1 MKKSIFSF
9 LNAVLISV
17 FFFISCASAP
27 KAEEQ
32 IPEEVLEDVNTV
44 EDVIQEATTV
54 DNSSALEQADLARQA
69 AIDAKADKVAPIQ
82 FAATDALLKT
92 LQAQAE
98 TGIDVSIGL
107 KDVQTRYE
115 ALEKYAK
122 AMDAK
127 SRVDELEFASYDQA
141 SYDKGTQAIA
151 DLQNLFSETNI
162 LSSAMLEKAN
172 EAYSSFNSVLIGAFK
187 KLAKEERIG
196 AFAAKKDADSVKAA
210 VAEKDSYGKA
220 VEDFK
225 KGDSNYAM
233 QNPEAALKNYQSAKG
248 QFEVLFK
255 TVSEKREA
263 AQKAMEAAK
272 NAVLETQNYAATA
285 DKEAPLTGEEVQG
298 IESEDAVLLEVETF
312 ADPKAAEVELSETI
326 SEEPIVEETSVSEEV
341 VTTEE
346 TTTNEVTE
354 TVTEEITVT
363 EEVTTTE
370 TSTVTEETTTTE
382 ETTVSEVETTSENTV
397 IVTDEPEVTEVENS
411 ENLADEKEAE

>member
-1 MKKSIFSF
+1 MKKSVFSF
-9 LNAVLISV
+9 FNVILISV

-32 IPEEVLEDVNTV
+32 LPEEVLEDVNAV
-44 EDVIQEATTV
+44 EDVIEEVTTV

-127 SRVDELEFASYDQA
+127 ARVDELGFASYDQA
-141 SYDKGTQAIA
+141 TYDKGTQAIA

-187 KLAKEERIG
+187 KLAKEERNG

-210 VAEKDSYGKA
+210 VAEKAAYGKA

-298 IESEDAVLLEVETF
+298 IEAEDAVLLEVETF
-312 ADPKAAEVELSETI
+312 ADPKAAEVELSESI
-326 SEEPIVEETSVSEEV
+326 SEDAPVAEEV
-341 VTTEE
+341 EITEE
-346 TTTNEVTE
+346 APATE
-354 TVTEEITVT
+354 
-363 EEVTTTE
+363 
-370 TSTVTEETTTTE
+370 
-382 ETTVSEVETTSENTV
+382 EVETTEEVSAIEETETTEVVTEEATSENTTV
-397 IVTDEPEVTEVENS
+397 VTDEPEVTEVENP
-411 ENLADEKEAE
+411 ENLTDEMEAE

>member
-1 MKKSIFSF
+1 MKKSVFSF

-32 IPEEVLEDVNTV
+32 LPEEVLEDV
-44 EDVIQEATTV
+44 IQETTTV

-127 SRVDELEFASYDQA
+127 SRVDELGFASYDQA
-141 SYDKGTQAIA
+141 TYDKGNQAIA
-151 DLQNLFSETNI
+151 DLQNLFNETNI

-326 SEEPIVEETSVSEEV
+326 SEEVISEEATISEEV

-346 TTTNEVTE
+346 TTTT
-354 TVTEEITVT
+354 
-363 EEVTTTE
+363 
-370 TSTVTEETTTTE
+370 ETTTVTE
-382 ETTVSEVETTSENTV
+382 ETTVSEVETTSENTAV
-397 IVTDEPEVTEVENS
+397 VTDEPEVTEVENS

>member
-1 MKKSIFSF
+1 MKKSVFSF
-9 LNAVLISV
+9 FNVILISV

-32 IPEEVLEDVNTV
+32 LPEEVLEDVNTV
-44 EDVIQEATTV
+44 EDVIEEVTTV

-69 AIDAKADKVAPIQ
+69 AIDANADKVAPIQ

-98 TGIDVSIGL
+98 TGVDVSIGL

-127 SRVDELEFASYDQA
+127 SRVDELGFASYDQA
-141 SYDKGTQAIA
+141 TYDKGCQAIA

-187 KLAKEERIG
+187 KLAKEERNG
-196 AFAAKKDADSVKAA
+196 AFAAKRDADSVKAA
-210 VAEKDSYGKA
+210 VAEKAAYGKA

-272 NAVLETQNYAATA
+272 NAVLETQNYAANA

-326 SEEPIVEETSVSEEV
+326 SEEAIVEETSVSEEV
-341 VTTEE
+341 
-346 TTTNEVTE
+346 
-354 TVTEEITVT
+354 
-363 EEVTTTE
+363 TTTE
-370 TSTVTEETTTTE
+370 ITTVTE
-382 ETTVSEVETTSENTV
+382 ETTVSEVETTSENTAV
-397 IVTDEPEVTEVENS
+397 VTDEPEVTEVENL

>member
-1 MKKSIFSF
+1 MCF
-9 LNAVLISV
+9 
-17 FFFISCASAP
+17 CT

-32 IPEEVLEDVNTV
+32 LPEEVLEDVNAV
-44 EDVIQEATTV
+44 EDVIEEVTTV

-69 AIDAKADKVAPIQ
+69 AIDANADKVAPIQ

-98 TGIDVSIGL
+98 TGVDVSIGL

-127 SRVDELEFASYDQA
+127 ARVDELGFASYDQT

-187 KLAKEERIG
+187 KLAKEERNG

-225 KGDSNYAM
+225 KGDPNYAM

-263 AQKAMEAAK
+263 AQKAMEAAR

-298 IESEDAVLLEVETF
+298 IEAEDAVLLEAETF

-346 TTTNEVTE
+346 TT
-354 TVTEEITVT
+354 
-363 EEVTTTE
+363 
-370 TSTVTEETTTTE
+370 
-382 ETTVSEVETTSENTV
+382 VSEVETTSENTAV
-397 IVTDEPEVTEVENS
+397 VTDEPEVTEVENL

>member
-127 SRVDELEFASYDQA
+127 SRVDELGFASYDQA
-141 SYDKGTQAIA
+141 TYDKGSQAIV

-187 KLAKEERIG
+187 KLAKEERNG
-196 AFAAKKDADSVKAA
+196 AFVAKRDADSVKAA
-210 VAEKDSYGKA
+210 VAEKAAYGKA

-298 IESEDAVLLEVETF
+298 IESEDTVLLEVETF

-341 VTTEE
+341 AT
-346 TTTNEVTE
+346 EVTE
-354 TVTEEITVT
+354 TVT

-397 IVTDEPEVTEVENS
+397 IVTDEPEVTEVENL

>member
-1 MKKSIFSF
+1 MKKSVFSF
-9 LNAVLISV
+9 FNVILISV

-32 IPEEVLEDVNTV
+32 LPEEVLEDVNTV
-44 EDVIQEATTV
+44 EDVIEEVTTV

-69 AIDAKADKVAPIQ
+69 AIDANADKVAPIQ

-98 TGIDVSIGL
+98 TGVDVSIGL

-122 AMDAK
+122 AMDTKA
-127 SRVDELEFASYDQA
+127 RVDELGFASYDQA
-141 SYDKGTQAIA
+141 TYDKGNQAIA

-187 KLAKEERIG
+187 KLAKEERNG

-272 NAVLETQNYAATA
+272 NAVLETQNYAVNA

-326 SEEPIVEETSVSEEV
+326 SEEAT
-341 VTTEE
+341 TTEE
-346 TTTNEVTE
+346 A
-354 TVTEEITVT
+354 TVT

-370 TSTVTEETTTTE
+370 TTTVTEEV
-382 ETTVSEVETTSENTV
+382 TVSEEETTSENTAV
-397 IVTDEPEVTEVENS
+397 VTDEPEVTEVENL

>member
-1 MKKSIFSF
+1 MKKSVFSF
-9 LNAVLISV
+9 FNAVLISV

-32 IPEEVLEDVNTV
+32 LPEEVLEDVNTV
-44 EDVIQEATTV
+44 EDVIEEVTTV

-69 AIDAKADKVAPIQ
+69 AIDANADKVAPIQ

-98 TGIDVSIGL
+98 TGVDVSIGL

-127 SRVDELEFASYDQA
+127 ARVDELGFASYDQA
-141 SYDKGTQAIA
+141 TYDKGNQAIA

-187 KLAKEERIG
+187 KLAKEERNG

-210 VAEKDSYGKA
+210 VAEKAAYGKA

-272 NAVLETQNYAATA
+272 NAVLETQNYAANA

-326 SEEPIVEETSVSEEV
+326 SEEAIVEETSVSEEV
-341 VTTEE
+341 
-346 TTTNEVTE
+346 
-354 TVTEEITVT
+354 
-363 EEVTTTE
+363 TTTE
-370 TSTVTEETTTTE
+370 ITTVTE
-382 ETTVSEVETTSENTV
+382 ETTVSEVETTSENTAV
-397 IVTDEPEVTEVENS
+397 VTDEPEVTEVENL

>member
-1 MKKSIFSF
+1 MKKSVFSF
-9 LNAVLISV
+9 FNVILISV

-32 IPEEVLEDVNTV
+32 LPEEVLEDVNAV
-44 EDVIQEATTV
+44 EDVIEEVTTV

-69 AIDAKADKVAPIQ
+69 AIDANADKVAPIQ

-98 TGIDVSIGL
+98 TGVDVSIGL

-127 SRVDELEFASYDQA
+127 ARVDELGFASYDQA

-187 KLAKEERIG
+187 KLAKEERNG

-210 VAEKDSYGKA
+210 VAEKAAYGKA

-263 AQKAMEAAK
+263 AQKAMEAAR

-298 IESEDAVLLEVETF
+298 IEAEDAVLLEAETF

-326 SEEPIVEETSVSEEV
+326 SEEPIVEE
-341 VTTEE
+341 EE
-346 TTTNEVTE
+346 TS
-354 TVTEEITVT
+354 VT

-370 TSTVTEETTTTE
+370 TTTVTE

-397 IVTDEPEVTEVENS
+397 VVTDEPEVTEVENS

>member
-1 MKKSIFSF
+1 MKKSVFSF
-9 LNAVLISV
+9 FNVILISV

-32 IPEEVLEDVNTV
+32 LPEEVLEDVNAV
-44 EDVIQEATTV
+44 EDVIEEVTTV

-98 TGIDVSIGL
+98 TGVDVSIGL

-127 SRVDELEFASYDQA
+127 ARVDELGFASYDQT

-187 KLAKEERIG
+187 KLAKEERNG

-298 IESEDAVLLEVETF
+298 IEAEDAVLLEAETF

-326 SEEPIVEETSVSEEV
+326 LEEPIVEETSVSEEV

-346 TTTNEVTE
+346 TT
-354 TVTEEITVT
+354 
-363 EEVTTTE
+363 
-370 TSTVTEETTTTE
+370 
-382 ETTVSEVETTSENTV
+382 VSEVETTSENTAV
-397 IVTDEPEVTEVENS
+397 VTDEPEVTEVENL

>member
-1 MKKSIFSF
+1 MKKSVFSF
-9 LNAVLISV
+9 FNVILISV

-32 IPEEVLEDVNTV
+32 LPEEVLEDVNAV
-44 EDVIQEATTV
+44 EDVIEEVTTV

-69 AIDAKADKVAPIQ
+69 AIDANADKVAPIQ

-98 TGIDVSIGL
+98 TGVDVSIGL

-127 SRVDELEFASYDQA
+127 ARVDELGFASYDQT

-187 KLAKEERIG
+187 KLAKEERNG

-255 TVSEKREA
+255 TVSEKRES

-298 IESEDAVLLEVETF
+298 IEAEDAVLLEAETF

-346 TTTNEVTE
+346 TT
-354 TVTEEITVT
+354 
-363 EEVTTTE
+363 
-370 TSTVTEETTTTE
+370 
-382 ETTVSEVETTSENTV
+382 VSEVETTSENTAV
-397 IVTDEPEVTEVENS
+397 VTDEPEVTEVENL

>member
-1 MKKSIFSF
+1 MKKSVFSF

-32 IPEEVLEDVNTV
+32 LPEEVLEDVNAV
-44 EDVIQEATTV
+44 EDVIEEVTTV

-69 AIDAKADKVAPIQ
+69 AIDANADKVAPIQ

-98 TGIDVSIGL
+98 TGVDVSIGL

-127 SRVDELEFASYDQA
+127 ARVDELGFASYDQA
-141 SYDKGTQAIA
+141 TYDKGNQAIA

-187 KLAKEERIG
+187 KLAKEERNG

-272 NAVLETQNYAATA
+272 NAVLETQNYAVNA

-326 SEEPIVEETSVSEEV
+326 SEEAT
-341 VTTEE
+341 TTEE
-346 TTTNEVTE
+346 A
-354 TVTEEITVT
+354 TVT

-370 TSTVTEETTTTE
+370 TTTVTEEV
-382 ETTVSEVETTSENTV
+382 TVSEEETTSENTAV
-397 IVTDEPEVTEVENS
+397 VTDEPEVTEVENL

>member
-1 MKKSIFSF
+1 MKKSLFSF
-9 LNAVLISV
+9 FNVILISV

-32 IPEEVLEDVNTV
+32 LPEEVLEDVNAV
-44 EDVIQEATTV
+44 EEITTV

-122 AMDAK
+122 AMDSKA
-127 SRVDELEFASYDQA
+127 RVDELGFASYDQA
-141 SYDKGTQAIA
+141 TYDKGTQAIA

-187 KLAKEERIG
+187 KLAKEERNG

-210 VAEKDSYGKA
+210 VAEKAAYGKA

-272 NAVLETQNYAATA
+272 NAVLETQNYAANA

-312 ADPKAAEVELSETI
+312 ADPKAAEVELSESI
-326 SEEPIVEETSVSEEV
+326 SEDAPVTEEV
-341 VTTEE
+341 ETTEE
-346 TTTNEVTE
+346 APATEDVETTEEVSATEEVETTEEVSATEETE
-354 TVTEEITVT
+354 TTEVVT
-363 EEVTTTE
+363 EEVT
-370 TSTVTEETTTTE
+370 
-382 ETTVSEVETTSENTV
+382 SENTTV
-397 IVTDEPEVTEVENS
+397 VTDEPEVTEVENP
-411 ENLADEKEAE
+411 ENLTDEMEAE

>member
-1 MKKSIFSF
+1 MKKSVFSF

-32 IPEEVLEDVNTV
+32 IPEEVLEDV
-44 EDVIQEATTV
+44 IQETTTV

-69 AIDAKADKVAPIQ
+69 AIDAKADKVAPVQ

-127 SRVDELEFASYDQA
+127 SRVDELGFASYDQA

-341 VTTEE
+341 ATEVTEEVVTTEE
-346 TTTNEVTE
+346 TTT
-354 TVTEEITVT
+354 TEEITVT

-370 TSTVTEETTTTE
+370 TTTVSEETTTTE

>member
-1 MKKSIFSF
+1 MKKSVFSF

-32 IPEEVLEDVNTV
+32 IPEEVLEDV
-44 EDVIQEATTV
+44 IQETTTV

-69 AIDAKADKVAPIQ
+69 AIDAKADKVAPVQ

-127 SRVDELEFASYDQA
+127 SRVDELGFASYDQA
-141 SYDKGTQAIA
+141 SYDKGNQAIA

-341 VTTEE
+341 ATEVTEEVVTTEE
-346 TTTNEVTE
+346 TTTTE
-354 TVTEEITVT
+354 TTTV
-363 EEVTTTE
+363 
-370 TSTVTEETTTTE
+370 SEETTTTE

>member
-1 MKKSIFSF
+1 MKKSVFSF
-9 LNAVLISV
+9 FNVILISV

-32 IPEEVLEDVNTV
+32 LPEEVLEDVNAV
-44 EDVIQEATTV
+44 EDVIEEVTTV

-69 AIDAKADKVAPIQ
+69 AIDANADKVAPIQ

-98 TGIDVSIGL
+98 TGVDVSIGL

-127 SRVDELEFASYDQA
+127 ARVDELGFASYDQA
-141 SYDKGTQAIA
+141 SYDKGNQAIA

-187 KLAKEERIG
+187 KLAKEERNG

-272 NAVLETQNYAATA
+272 NAVLETQNYAANA

-298 IESEDAVLLEVETF
+298 IEAEDAVLLEAETF

-341 VTTEE
+341 TTTEVE
-346 TTTNEVTE
+346 TT
-354 TVTEEITVT
+354 TEEITVT

-370 TSTVTEETTTTE
+370 TTTVTE

-397 IVTDEPEVTEVENS
+397 VVTDEPEVTEVENS
-411 ENLADEKEAE
+411 ENLAGEKEAE

>member
-1 MKKSIFSF
+1 MKKSVFSF
-9 LNAVLISV
+9 FNVILISV

-32 IPEEVLEDVNTV
+32 LPEEVLEDVNAV
-44 EDVIQEATTV
+44 EEITTV

-127 SRVDELEFASYDQA
+127 ARVDELGFASYDQA
-141 SYDKGTQAIA
+141 TYDKGTQAIA

-187 KLAKEERIG
+187 KLAKEERNG
-196 AFAAKKDADSVKAA
+196 AFSAKKDADSVKAA
-210 VAEKDSYGKA
+210 VAEKAAYGNA

-298 IESEDAVLLEVETF
+298 IEAEDAVLLEVETF
-312 ADPKAAEVELSETI
+312 ADPKAAEVELSESI
-326 SEEPIVEETSVSEEV
+326 SEDAP
-341 VTTEE
+341 
-346 TTTNEVTE
+346 
-354 TVTEEITVT
+354 VT
-363 EEVTTTE
+363 EEVETTE
-370 TSTVTEETTTTE
+370 EVLATEETETTEVVTEEA
-382 ETTVSEVETTSENTV
+382 TSENTTV
-397 IVTDEPEVTEVENS
+397 VTDEPEVTEVENP
-411 ENLADEKEAE
+411 ENLTDEMEAE

>member
-1 MKKSIFSF
+1 MKKSVFSF
-9 LNAVLISV
+9 FNVILISV

-32 IPEEVLEDVNTV
+32 LPEEVLEDVNAV
-44 EDVIQEATTV
+44 EDVIEEVTTV

-69 AIDAKADKVAPIQ
+69 AIDANADKVAPIQ

-98 TGIDVSIGL
+98 TGVDVSIGL

-127 SRVDELEFASYDQA
+127 ARVDELGFASYDQA

-187 KLAKEERIG
+187 KLAKEERNG

-210 VAEKDSYGKA
+210 VAEKAAYGKA

-298 IESEDAVLLEVETF
+298 IEAEDAVLLEAETF

-326 SEEPIVEETSVSEEV
+326 LEEPIVEETSVSEEV
-341 VTTEE
+341 AT
-346 TTTNEVTE
+346 EVTE
-354 TVTEEITVT
+354 TV
-363 EEVTTTE
+363 
-370 TSTVTEETTTTE
+370 TE
-382 ETTVSEVETTSENTV
+382 ETTVSEVETTSENTAV
-397 IVTDEPEVTEVENS
+397 VTDEPEVTEVENP

>member
-1 MKKSIFSF
+1 MKKSVFSF
-9 LNAVLISV
+9 FNVILISV

-32 IPEEVLEDVNTV
+32 LPEEVLEDVNAV
-44 EDVIQEATTV
+44 EDVIEEVTTV

-69 AIDAKADKVAPIQ
+69 AIDANADKVAPIQ

-98 TGIDVSIGL
+98 TGVDVSIGL

-127 SRVDELEFASYDQA
+127 ARVDELGFASYDQA

-187 KLAKEERIG
+187 KLAKEERNG

-220 VEDFK
+220 VEDLMK
-225 KGDSNYAM
+225 TIRGS
-233 QNPEAALKNYQSAKG
+233 
-248 QFEVLFK
+248 VL
-255 TVSEKREA
+255 T
-263 AQKAMEAAK
+263 
-272 NAVLETQNYAATA
+272 
-285 DKEAPLTGEEVQG
+285 D
-298 IESEDAVLLEVETF
+298 
-312 ADPKAAEVELSETI
+312 
-326 SEEPIVEETSVSEEV
+326 
-341 VTTEE
+341 
-346 TTTNEVTE
+346 TTTYWS
-354 TVTEEITVT
+354 
-363 EEVTTTE
+363 
-370 TSTVTEETTTTE
+370 STQYDKAIAWTCYMHSKYSDIS
-382 ETTVSEVETTSENTV
+382 TTVKNNDSGETRPFTTV
-397 IVTDEPEVTEVENS
+397 
-411 ENLADEKEAE
+411 KQQ

>member
-1 MKKSIFSF
+1 MKKSVFSF
-9 LNAVLISV
+9 FNVILISV

-32 IPEEVLEDVNTV
+32 LPEEVLEDVNTV
-44 EDVIQEATTV
+44 EDVIEEVTTV

-69 AIDAKADKVAPIQ
+69 AIDANADKVAPIQ

-98 TGIDVSIGL
+98 TGVDVSIGL

-122 AMDAK
+122 AMDTKA
-127 SRVDELEFASYDQA
+127 RVDELGFASYDQA
-141 SYDKGTQAIA
+141 TYDKGNQAIA

-187 KLAKEERIG
+187 KLAKEERNG
-196 AFAAKKDADSVKAA
+196 AFAAKRDADSVKAA
-210 VAEKDSYGKA
+210 VAEKAAYGKA

-326 SEEPIVEETSVSEEV
+326 SEEAT
-341 VTTEE
+341 TTEE
-346 TTTNEVTE
+346 A
-354 TVTEEITVT
+354 TVT

-370 TSTVTEETTTTE
+370 ITTVTE
-382 ETTVSEVETTSENTV
+382 ETTVSEVETTSENTAV
-397 IVTDEPEVTEVENS
+397 VTDEPEVTEVENL

>member
-1 MKKSIFSF
+1 MKKSVFSF

-32 IPEEVLEDVNTV
+32 LPEEVLEDVNTV
-44 EDVIQEATTV
+44 EDVIEEVTTV

-69 AIDAKADKVAPIQ
+69 AIDANADKVAPIQ

-98 TGIDVSIGL
+98 TGVDVSIGL

-127 SRVDELEFASYDQA
+127 SRVDELGFASYDQA
-141 SYDKGTQAIA
+141 TYDKGNQAIA

-187 KLAKEERIG
+187 KLAKEERNG
-196 AFAAKKDADSVKAA
+196 AFAAKRDADSVKAA
-210 VAEKDSYGKA
+210 VAEKAAYGKA

-233 QNPEAALKNYQSAKG
+233 QNPESALKNYQSAKG

-272 NAVLETQNYAATA
+272 NAVLETQNYAANA

-326 SEEPIVEETSVSEEV
+326 SEEAT
-341 VTTEE
+341 TTEE
-346 TTTNEVTE
+346 A
-354 TVTEEITVT
+354 TVT

-370 TSTVTEETTTTE
+370 ITTVTE
-382 ETTVSEVETTSENTV
+382 ETTVSEVETTSENTAV
-397 IVTDEPEVTEVENS
+397 VTDEPEVTEVENL

>member
-1 MKKSIFSF
+1 MKKSVFSF
-9 LNAVLISV
+9 FNVILISV

-32 IPEEVLEDVNTV
+32 LPEEVLEDVNTV
-44 EDVIQEATTV
+44 EDVIEEVTTV

-69 AIDAKADKVAPIQ
+69 AIDANADKVAPIQ

-98 TGIDVSIGL
+98 TGVDVSIGL

-115 ALEKYAK
+115 VLEKYAK
-122 AMDAK
+122 AMDTKA
-127 SRVDELEFASYDQA
+127 RVDELGFASYDQA
-141 SYDKGTQAIA
+141 SYDKGNQAIA

-187 KLAKEERIG
+187 KLAKEERNG
-196 AFAAKKDADSVKAA
+196 AFAAKRDADSVKAA
-210 VAEKDSYGKA
+210 VAEKAAYGKA

-326 SEEPIVEETSVSEEV
+326 SEEVISEEA
-341 VTTEE
+341 T
-346 TTTNEVTE
+346 
-354 TVTEEITVT
+354 ISD
-363 EEVTTTE
+363 EVTTTE
-370 TSTVTEETTTTE
+370 EATTTE
-382 ETTVSEVETTSENTV
+382 EVTVSEVETTSENTAV
-397 IVTDEPEVTEVENS
+397 VTDEPEVTEVENS

>member
-1 MKKSIFSF
+1 MKKSVFSF
-9 LNAVLISV
+9 FNAVLISV

-32 IPEEVLEDVNTV
+32 LPEEVLEDVNTV
-44 EDVIQEATTV
+44 EDVIEEVTTV

-69 AIDAKADKVAPIQ
+69 AIDANADKVAPIQ

-98 TGIDVSIGL
+98 TGVDVSIGL

-122 AMDAK
+122 AMDTKA
-127 SRVDELEFASYDQA
+127 RVDELGFASYDQA
-141 SYDKGTQAIA
+141 SYDKGNQAIA

-187 KLAKEERIG
+187 KLAKEERNG
-196 AFAAKKDADSVKAA
+196 AFAAKRDADSVKAA
-210 VAEKDSYGKA
+210 VAEKAAYGKA

-272 NAVLETQNYAATA
+272 NAVLETQNYAANA

-326 SEEPIVEETSVSEEV
+326 SEEVISEEV
-341 VTTEE
+341 ATE
-346 TTTNEVTE
+346 
-354 TVTEEITVT
+354 VT
-363 EEVTTTE
+363 EEV
-370 TSTVTEETTTTE
+370 VTTE

-397 IVTDEPEVTEVENS
+397 VVTDEPEVTEVENL
-411 ENLADEKEAE
+411 ENLADEKETE

>member
-1 MKKSIFSF
+1 MLDFGKCCKIVALIKVIRRIILKKSVFSF

-32 IPEEVLEDVNTV
+32 IPEEVLEDV
-44 EDVIQEATTV
+44 IQETTTV

-69 AIDAKADKVAPIQ
+69 AIDAKADKIAPVQ

-98 TGIDVSIGL
+98 TGVDVSIGL

-127 SRVDELEFASYDQA
+127 SRVDELGFASYDQA
-141 SYDKGTQAIA
+141 TYDKGNQAIA

-326 SEEPIVEETSVSEEV
+326 SEEVISEEA
-341 VTTEE
+341 T
-346 TTTNEVTE
+346 
-354 TVTEEITVT
+354 ISD
-363 EEVTTTE
+363 EVTTTE
-370 TSTVTEETTTTE
+370 VETTTE

-397 IVTDEPEVTEVENS
+397 IVTDEPEVTEVENL

>member
-1 MKKSIFSF
+1 MKKSLFSF
-9 LNAVLISV
+9 FNVILISV

-32 IPEEVLEDVNTV
+32 LPEEVLEDVNAV
-44 EDVIQEATTV
+44 EEITTV

-127 SRVDELEFASYDQA
+127 ARVDELGFASYDQA
-141 SYDKGTQAIA
+141 TYDKGCQAIA

-187 KLAKEERIG
+187 KLAKEERNG

-210 VAEKDSYGKA
+210 VAEKAAYGKA

-298 IESEDAVLLEVETF
+298 IEAEDAVLLEVETF
-312 ADPKAAEVELSETI
+312 ADPKAAEVELSESI
-326 SEEPIVEETSVSEEV
+326 SEDAP
-341 VTTEE
+341 
-346 TTTNEVTE
+346 
-354 TVTEEITVT
+354 VT
-363 EEVTTTE
+363 EEVETTE
-370 TSTVTEETTTTE
+370 EVSATEETETTEVVTEEA
-382 ETTVSEVETTSENTV
+382 TSENTTV
-397 IVTDEPEVTEVENS
+397 VTDEPEVTEVENP
-411 ENLADEKEAE
+411 ENLTDEMEAE

>member
-1 MKKSIFSF
+1 MKKSVFSF
-9 LNAVLISV
+9 FNVILISV

-32 IPEEVLEDVNTV
+32 LPEEVLEDVNAV
-44 EDVIQEATTV
+44 EDVIEEVTTV

-69 AIDAKADKVAPIQ
+69 AIDANADKVAPIQ

-98 TGIDVSIGL
+98 TGVDVSIGL

-127 SRVDELEFASYDQA
+127 ARVDELGFASYDQT

-187 KLAKEERIG
+187 KLAKEERNG

-263 AQKAMEAAK
+263 AQKAMEAAR

-298 IESEDAVLLEVETF
+298 IEAEDAVLLEVETF

-346 TTTNEVTE
+346 TT
-354 TVTEEITVT
+354 
-363 EEVTTTE
+363 
-370 TSTVTEETTTTE
+370 
-382 ETTVSEVETTSENTV
+382 VSEVETTSENTAV
-397 IVTDEPEVTEVENS
+397 VTDEPEVTEVENL

>member
-1 MKKSIFSF
+1 MKKSVFSF
-9 LNAVLISV
+9 FNVILISV

-32 IPEEVLEDVNTV
+32 LPEEVLEDVNTV
-44 EDVIQEATTV
+44 EDVIEEVTTV

-69 AIDAKADKVAPIQ
+69 AIDANADKVAPIQ

-98 TGIDVSIGL
+98 TGVDVSIGL

-122 AMDAK
+122 AMDTKA
-127 SRVDELEFASYDQA
+127 RVDELGFASYDQA
-141 SYDKGTQAIA
+141 TYDKGNQAIA

-187 KLAKEERIG
+187 KLAKEERNG

-272 NAVLETQNYAATA
+272 NAVLETQNYAVNA

-298 IESEDAVLLEVETF
+298 IESEDAVLLEVET
-312 ADPKAAEVELSETI
+312 LSCQ
-326 SEEPIVEETSVSEEV
+326 
-341 VTTEE
+341 
-346 TTTNEVTE
+346 N
-354 TVTEEITVT
+354 
-363 EEVTTTE
+363 
-370 TSTVTEETTTTE
+370 
-382 ETTVSEVETTSENTV
+382 
-397 IVTDEPEVTEVENS
+397 
-411 ENLADEKEAE
+411 